1 MENVTENIGEDP
13 PDLEYCPKHPR
24 NEARLRCNRCG
35 RPMCTK
41 CAVHT
46 PTGYRCDDCV
56 RGQQRVFIT
65 AKPQDYIFGPLVAA
79 VLGMIGGVISAGF
92 GFFMLLIA
100 PLAGGIIAEVVR
112 WVIGRRRSHTLFRA
126 VTAAIVIGA
135 LLPGLLPIALVL
147 MSPAGGEGLVRILGG
162 LGFSILWRLV
172 FAVLAAGAAYYRL
185 SGLRL

>member
-1 MENVTENIGEDP
+1 MTDVTEHAHEENAEV
-13 PDLEYCPKHPR
+13 EYCPKHPR
-24 NEARLRCNRCG
+24 SEARLRCNRCG

-56 RGQQRVFIT
+56 RGQQKVFIT

-79 VLGMIGGVISAGF
+79 ILGMIGGSILSGF
-92 GFFMLLIA
+92 GFFMLLLA
-100 PLAGGIIAEVVR
+100 PFAGGIIAEAVR
-112 WVIGRRRSHTLFRA
+112 IVIGRRRSKPLFQV
-126 VTAAIVIGA
+126 VTGAIVAGA
-135 LLPGLLPIALVL
+135 LLPGLLPFLVSLSLPGTGLMQALG
-147 MSPAGGEGLVRILGG
+147 A